1 MSRLNQLLQNYVN
14 MSYDELLSQANHSL
28 SQFINTLGSAESASK
43 ICAVITAACLGVDG
57 KLTSLESKF
66 LNDLLDS
73 DHSYDSN
80 LDFVQ
85 SLSGD
90 EACKLVDELVDSL
103 SADAKA
109 AVVSFCLCFLAVD
122 ETISR
127 DEVAFVYRLID

>member
-14 MSYDELLSQANHSL
+14 MSYDELLDMAKYSL
-28 SQFINTLGSAESASK
+28 SQFTNTLSRTGNAAK

-66 LNDLLDS
+66 LNDILDS
-73 DHSYDSN
+73 NDSYETN
-80 LDFVQ
+80 LNFVR

-90 EACKLVDELVDSL
+90 EACRLVDELVDAL
-103 SADAKA
+103 SADEKA

-122 ETISR
+122 ETITR